1 MMGMDRNR
9 MQTRLLL
16 VLLATVLLGPDVGGV
31 SADDEPRGVAARGA
45 HDPGAGGQPPAN
57 PSVSDRPLP
66 DPKTFGAEVRRR
78 MLTDRELQSQYTF
91 IEKREE
97 IKVTKLGK
105 VSAGPVKTYEVYP
118 SVERGNTYK
127 RLIAVNG
134 VPVPPAELE
143 KQDRTH
149 REDVLREAAKRERET
164 PEERQRRVHDEE
176 KERIE
181 WNRTLDE
188 VFQLYD
194 IRLVGREVLNGHTTV
209 IAMLEPKPAYRPR
222 TEAGQWM
229 KKLRVR
235 AWISESDYQVVKGV
249 GQVIDDVTFGWGL
262 ALRLHTGTVA
272 EFERTKINDEVWLP
286 ARMEI
291 KGSGRALLRRFTVS
305 SLTTYS
311 DYKKFNVSTDQALT
325 PQ

>member
-1 MMGMDRNR
+1 MSR
-9 MQTRLLL
+9 RLLTAL
-16 VLLATVLLGPDVGGV
+16 VFPVLLV
-31 SADDEPRGVAARGA
+31 SAARASAGDTEPRQAALEPRGAQE
-45 HDPGAGGQPPAN
+45 PGAESREPAN

-66 DPKTFGAEVRRR
+66 DPKAFGAEVRRR
-78 MLTDRELQSQYTF
+78 LLTDRELQAQYTF
-91 IEKREE
+91 IERREE
-97 IKVTKLGK
+97 IKVSKLGK
-105 VSAGPVKTYEVYP
+105 VSAGPMKTYEVYP

-164 PEERQRRVHDEE
+164 PEERQRRVRDEE
-176 KERIE
+176 KERVE

-194 IRLVGREVLNGHTTV
+194 IRLVGREALNGHTTV
-209 IAMLEPKPAYRPR
+209 IATLEPKPAYRPR

-249 GQVIDDVTFGWGL
+249 GEVIDDVTFGWGL
-262 ALRLHTGTVA
+262 ALRLHRGTVA
-272 EFERTKINDEVWLP
+272 EAERTKINNEVWLP
-286 ARMEI
+286 ARVEI

-305 SLTTYS
+305 SRTVYS

>member
-1 MMGMDRNR
+1 

-16 VLLATVLLGPDVGGV
+16 VLLATVLLAPGVGGA
-31 SADDEPRGVAARGA
+31 SADDEPRGVEARGA
-45 HDPGAGGQPPAN
+45 QEPGAESLEPAS

-66 DPKTFGAEVRRR
+66 DPKAFGAEVRRR
-78 MLTDRELQSQYTF
+78 MLTDRELQAQYTF
-91 IEKREE
+91 IERREE

-164 PEERQRRVHDEE
+164 PEERQRRVRDEE
-176 KERIE
+176 KDRIE

-194 IRLVGREVLNGHTTV
+194 IRLVGREALNGHTTV
-209 IAMLEPKPAYRPR
+209 IATLEPKPAYRPR

-262 ALRLHTGTVA
+262 ALRLHRGTVA
-272 EFERTKINDEVWLP
+272 EAERTKINNEVWLP
-286 ARMEI
+286 ARVEI

-305 SLTTYS
+305 SLTVYS

>member
-1 MMGMDRNR
+1 
-9 MQTRLLL
+9 
-16 VLLATVLLGPDVGGV
+16 
-31 SADDEPRGVAARGA
+31 
-45 HDPGAGGQPPAN
+45 
-57 PSVSDRPLP
+57 
-66 DPKTFGAEVRRR
+66 
-78 MLTDRELQSQYTF
+78 
-91 IEKREE
+91 
-97 IKVTKLGK
+97 

-164 PEERQRRVHDEE
+164 PEERQRRVRDEE
-176 KERIE
+176 TERVE

-194 IRLVGREVLNGHTTV
+194 IRLVGREALNGHTTV
-209 IAMLEPKPAYRPR
+209 IATLEPKPAYRPR
-222 TEAGQWM
+222 TESGQWM

-262 ALRLHTGTVA
+262 ALRLHRGTVA
-272 EFERTKINDEVWLP
+272 EAERTKINNEVWLP
-286 ARMEI
+286 ARVEI
-291 KGSGRALLRRFTVS
+291 NGSGRALLRRFTVS
-305 SLTTYS
+305 SRTVYS

>member
-1 MMGMDRNR
+1 M
-9 MQTRLLL
+9 
-16 VLLATVLLGPDVGGV
+16 
-31 SADDEPRGVAARGA
+31 
-45 HDPGAGGQPPAN
+45 
-57 PSVSDRPLP
+57 
-66 DPKTFGAEVRRR
+66 RRR
-78 MLTDRELQSQYTF
+78 LLTDRELQAQYTF
-91 IEKREE
+91 IERREE
-97 IKVTKLGK
+97 IKVSKLGK

-143 KQDRTH
+143 KQDRIH

-164 PEERQRRVHDEE
+164 PEERQRRLREEE
-176 KERIE
+176 KERAE

-194 IRLVGREVLNGHTTV
+194 IRLVGREVVNGHTTIV
-209 IAMLEPKPAYRPR
+209 ATLEPKPAYRPR
-222 TEAGQWM
+222 TEAGNWM
-229 KKLRVR
+229 KKLRGR
-235 AWISESDYQVVKGV
+235 AWISESDYQVVKGI

-286 ARMEI
+286 ARD
-291 KGSGRALLRRFTVS
+291 GDQGLRPRPAARRFSVS
-305 SLTTYS
+305 SLTVYS
-311 DYKKFNVSTDQALT
+311 DYKKFNVSTDERLT
-325 PQ
+325 PH